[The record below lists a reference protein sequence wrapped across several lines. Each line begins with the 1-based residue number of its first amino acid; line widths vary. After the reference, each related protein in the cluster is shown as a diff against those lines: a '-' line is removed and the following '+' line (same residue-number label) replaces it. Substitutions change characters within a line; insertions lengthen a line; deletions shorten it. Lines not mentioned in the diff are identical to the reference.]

1 MKRPAVPHVMVIDDD
16 QAVLSMVSDAL
27 VHHGMAVH
35 PFSEGRQ
42 AMELLEDPRGPQ
54 VDLVISDINMEG
66 MDGFDV
72 IHKVK
77 SINPSLPVI
86 LMTGQA
92 SLEYAIRAMR
102 MGAANLFQKPLTLRE
117 LVNSVFHLVGLHRE
131 LRLAEAGLKGLTRE
145 TRAFTFR
152 SDELDIPS
160 AVMHLTDRLVPLGF
174 ASPTN
179 VDVIAMAYHEALV
192 NALEHGNLEMDS
204 ALKSDL
210 FSAKDPYSALL
221 QERRAD
227 PEYASRPVQV
237 VLDATPE
244 HYEVVITDGG
254 KGFDTRKVSRVSD
267 ETLARQCGRGLS
279 MIHMVMDEVHHNAK
293 GNQIRMLL
301 KKKQG

>member
-1 MKRPAVPHVMVIDDD
+1 MMHPAVPHVLVIDDD

-35 PFSEGRQ
+35 PFSEGRK
-42 AMELLEDPRGPQ
+42 AMGLLEDPKGPQ
-54 VDLVISDINMEG
+54 LDLVISDINMDG

-77 SINPSLPVI
+77 SINPSLPVV

-131 LRLAEAGLKGLTRE
+131 LRMAEAGLKGLVHE
-145 TRAFTFR
+145 TRRFTFR
-152 SDELDIPS
+152 STELDIPS
-160 AVMHLTDRLVPLGF
+160 TVMHLTDRLVPMGF
-174 ASPTN
+174 ASTTN

-204 ALKSDL
+204 SLKSDL
-210 FSAKDPYSALL
+210 FSAKDSYSALL
-221 QERRAD
+221 LERRQD
-227 PEYASRPVQV
+227 PEYASRTIEVRME
-237 VLDATPE
+237 ATPE
-244 HYEVVITDGG
+244 RYEVVITDGG
-254 KGFDTRKVSRVSD
+254 KGFNTRKVSRVSD
-267 ETLARQCGRGLS
+267 ETLARQCGRGLA
-279 MIHMVMDEVHHNAK
+279 MIHMVMDEVTHNAS
-293 GNQIRMLL
+293 GNQIRMVL
-301 KKKQG
+301 KKKV